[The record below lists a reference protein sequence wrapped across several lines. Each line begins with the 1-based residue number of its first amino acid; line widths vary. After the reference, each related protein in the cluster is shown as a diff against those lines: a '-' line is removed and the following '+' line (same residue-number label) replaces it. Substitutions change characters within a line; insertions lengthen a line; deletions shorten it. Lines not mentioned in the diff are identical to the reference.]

1 MTLIPAK
8 ATGTDLMI
16 AAHKHAS
23 KHRAEVEASGR
34 CACFFCFRTFPP
46 SQIKAWIDSDQT
58 ALCPS
63 CGVDAVIGSNSSQ
76 RLDDGFLRKM
86 HRHWFAGRAK

>member
-1 MTLIPAK
+1 MGALTAK
-8 ATGTDLMI
+8 LAGADLLMD
-16 AAHKHAS
+16 AHKHAS

-46 SQIKAWIDSDQT
+46 SAIKAWTDSSQT

-63 CGVDAVIGSNSSQ
+63 CGVDSVLGSESAH
-76 RLDDGFLRKM
+76 RLDDMFLRKL
-86 HRHWFAGRAK
+86 HQHCFGSRTR